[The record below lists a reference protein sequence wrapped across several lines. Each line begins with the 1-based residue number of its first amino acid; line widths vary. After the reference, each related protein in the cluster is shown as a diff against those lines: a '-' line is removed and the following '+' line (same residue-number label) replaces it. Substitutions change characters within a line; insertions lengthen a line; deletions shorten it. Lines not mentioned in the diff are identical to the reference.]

1 LEDNLMAREI
11 NLPSPVTYIQDF
23 GLNVSPVPLQR
34 NKRVVILGTSEDGP
48 MYEPIQVDK
57 PEDAEFVWGR
67 IGAEGADLVRGIFE
81 CWDVQ
86 GGHPTVVGVRIGTGK
101 KAVLEIAESTGAGA
115 DVEYGGSRTS
125 LKLESLFPG
134 TIYNQITIGY
144 DENRNVAIYN
154 PKTGT
159 ISTFS
164 VDTERPTNTNVD
176 VHNVAE
182 LVNAIN
188 ADPNLNSVMV
198 ASYSGITSD
207 YEVAINSTSSGVVNT
222 DTSVEV
228 QLDSML
234 AHYVT
239 TSGFMISA
247 PLNAVAS
254 AANDLIGIE
263 TVEAVSISEWEK
275 LDCGGKSVN
284 KFGLMPL
291 DGKSPA
297 QWQTI
302 QAMKD
307 YDSDSDFTTDPS
319 GSYISEF
326 VYSLANSLM
335 DGGTGEG
342 GVTRSGGVYQ
352 TSLPTNTLRITVPVV
367 LDDSE
372 ELNSSGYTQA
382 YITALLGPSQTYA
395 AYSGIGWR
403 YATCS
408 GIETKLVNGIATR
421 PSGKIDIQVSDS
433 SDPNGFWTSLPYDRL
448 SGVYLSGYTAGVAIF
463 GVGAS
468 GYSHGS
474 SAMRSLLYSDNTI
487 REGLYLRINANSIKS
502 FLGEVD
508 NLNSLSTATSL
519 TNYFVR
525 GQEIVFNT
533 PPAFDIICNY
543 GTRVEYE
550 VGANLQLTDLANGK
564 LTFTDPDLLPGPG
577 GGKLTSA
584 TTYLRF
590 RYSYMPTWPNIT
602 TSPKVLTGG
611 TTGTNLNSRV
621 RKEELTKAYQ
631 KLRNYG
637 ADLWVPMGAYIDDI
651 AERYNPT
658 TGLKETIPTDYV
670 SDLIEFLED
679 LSINNIQPH
688 AILGVKPM
696 EEVTQASKDLWV
708 KRLTERDLKDPNR
721 GANIMGQ
728 IGSKF
733 LSIAAFEPVFLN
745 IGRGRPYVANGQAV
759 YAGMIAS
766 MPYDI
771 SPTNKSIS
779 GIQGL
784 RFSLS
789 ISQYEALNS
798 NRYITMKTKPGRDPV
813 IIEDV
818 TAAPFGSD
826 FVSWSTYSITA
837 EAANRVYN
845 IAETFIGRPNSVEVR
860 TSLEQLI
867 SNTLMSMSGLRAFDF
882 SVSSTPNQ
890 QVLGIIEVDLILVP
904 IFTIKK
910 IRTTV
915 KLRKSLPSTI

>member
-1 LEDNLMAREI
+1 MAREI

-23 GLNVSPVPLQR
+23 GLNVAPVPLQR

-48 MYEPIQVDK
+48 MYEPIQIEK

-101 KAVLEIAESTGAGA
+101 NAVLEIAESTGSGA
-115 DVEYGGSRTS
+115 DVEFGGSRTS

-154 PKTGT
+154 PKTGIT
-159 ISTFS
+159 STFS

-182 LVNAIN
+182 LVAAIN
-188 ADPNLNSVMV
+188 ADPNLNSIMV
-198 ASYSGITSD
+198 ASYSGIVSD
-207 YEVAINSTSSGVVNT
+207 YEVAINSSSSGVINT
-222 DTSVEV
+222 DTSVQV

-239 TSGFMISA
+239 TSGFMISS
-247 PLNAVAS
+247 PLNTVAS

-275 LDCGGKSVN
+275 LECGGKAVN
-284 KFGLMPL
+284 KFSLMPL

-307 YDSDSDFTTDPS
+307 YGNDSDYTSDPS
-319 GSYISEF
+319 GNYVSEF
-326 VYSLANSLM
+326 IYSLSNALM

-342 GVTRSGGVYQ
+342 GTTTSGGFYLNSVGQ
-352 TSLPTNTLRITVPVV
+352 NAIRIAIPVI

-372 ELNSSGYTQA
+372 EVNSSGATQS
-382 YITALLGPSQTYA
+382 YITNLLTSTYSS
-395 AYSGIGWR
+395 YSGIGWR

-408 GIETKLVNGIATR
+408 GIATKLVNGVATR

-433 SDPNGFWTSLPYDRL
+433 PDPNGFWTSLPYDRL
-448 SGVYLSGYTAGVAIF
+448 SGVYLSGMATYGGIVNAVIC
-463 GVGAS
+463 VGAS

-474 SAMRSLLYSDNTI
+474 SAMRSLLYSNNTI

-508 NLNSLSTATSL
+508 NLNSLSTLTTL

-525 GQEIVFNT
+525 GQEIVFNA

-550 VGANLQLTDLANGK
+550 AGANLQLTDLANGK
-564 LTFTDPDLLPGPG
+564 LTFTDPEMLPGPG

-602 TSPKVLTGG
+602 TAAKVLSGG
-611 TTGTNLNSRV
+611 TTGTNINSRV

-631 KLRNYG
+631 RLRNYG

-651 AERYNPT
+651 AERYNPI

-670 SDLIEFLED
+670 SDLVEFLED

-696 EEVTQASKDLWV
+696 EEVTQAAKDLWV

-733 LSIAAFEPVFLN
+733 LSVVAFEPVFLN

-759 YAGMIAS
+759 YAGMIS
-766 MPYDI
+766 SIPYDI

-798 NRYITMKTKPGRDPV
+798 NRYVTMKTKPGRDPV

-882 SVSSTPNQ
+882 SISSTPNQ

-904 IFTIKK
+904 VFTIKK